1 MTTLVE
7 PIKQMAETK
16 MAGGL
21 ITKVKQDYFLKMS
34 DHESNHDFY
43 LQDSSDHKGIHDGL
57 PGDGGDFH
65 RIKSSVAAI
74 I

>member
-21 ITKVKQDYFLKMS
+21 ITKVKQDYYFQVIS
-34 DHESNHDFY
+34 DHERNHDFY

-57 PGDGGDFH
+57 PGDDDFH
-65 RIKSSVAAI
+65 GIKSSVVAI